1 MRVQLLVRGVLVAK
15 EGVESAGSN
24 EYEDDRKGG
33 SARQGSGDVAKLK
46 NRNYGLLR
54 EMPELLIVRRQALAP
69 FAWASYFSPREGLFK
84 I

>member
-1 MRVQLLVRGVLVAK
+1 VRVQLLVRGVLVAK